1 MSFIEMLDYGL
12 NKYRSFKTADYIYV
26 YMKLEYIKWSYI
38 HYGNKPEFARLLHND
53 VLALLSI

>member
-1 MSFIEMLDYGL
+1 MTFLEMLNYGL
-12 NKYRSFKTADYIYV
+12 NKYRSFKTADYIYA
-26 YMKLEYIKWSYI
+26 YMKLEYIKLSYI

>member
-1 MSFIEMLDYGL
+1 MTFLEMLNYGL
-12 NKYRSFKTADYIYV
+12 NKYRSFKTADYIYA

-38 HYGNKPEFARLLHND
+38 HYGNKTEFARLLYND

>member
-12 NKYRSFKTADYIYV
+12 NKYRSFKTADYIYA

-38 HYGNKPEFARLLHND
+38 HYGNKPEFARLLYND
-53 VLALLSI
+53 VLTLLSI